1 MPIQPRHAD
10 ICDDVDRILHSASE
24 MMHYVTLAYRMGSLR
39 LEHLDATLAL
49 RDDMISM
56 LAKFEDGECYGMV
69 GPAAISAMR
78 SMEITASGLIDAV
91 CCPETEARN
100 AA

>member
-1 MPIQPRHAD
+1 MPIQPRDFA
-10 ICDDVDRILHSASE
+10 ICEDVDRILHSAGE
-24 MMHYVTLAYRMGSLR
+24 MMHYVTAAYKLGSLTLGH
-39 LEHLDATLAL
+39 LEATLAL

-78 SMEITASGLIDAV
+78 SMETTASGVIDAV
-91 CCPETEARN
+91 CCHQDCA
-100 AA
+100 